1 MDKKAILRDIFG
13 EDSNENIVVIV
24 NGKEIIQ

>member
-13 EDSNENIVVIV
+13 GDSNENIVVIV